1 MMRCYL
7 MLAHYVNVT
16 IETDKDLE
24 TNNQWYYFIFRE
36 CRVNLYL
43 LHYEGDATPQLQE
56 HKMYYDIIGCFG

>member
-43 LHYEGDATPQLQE
+43 LHYEGDATPQE